1 MTKKDRWCYSSTYSH
16 RGSVELCV
24 YGCHQY
30 LLPSPPTPGPVYA
43 RTNGYSGTMTQ
54 TLSIVYKQVELKC
67 GHFFKFPYH
76 FYFSHITFP
85 ISLLLF
91 PYHFYFSHI
100 TFTFP
105 ISLLLFPYHFYLS
118 HITFTFP
125 ISLLLSPFTYIF
137 HTFLTFLILLHF
149 SPTLPHPLQHI

>member
-1 MTKKDRWCYSSTYSH
+1 MTKKDRYCYSSTYSH

-54 TLSIVYKQVELKC
+54 TLSIVYKQVEFKC
-67 GHFFKFPYH
+67 GPFFKFPYH
-76 FYFSHITFP
+76 FSHITFIFP

-91 PYHFYFSHI
+91 PYHFYFHRS
-100 TFTFP
+100 
-105 ISLLLFPYHFYLS
+105 
-118 HITFTFP
+118 
-125 ISLLLSPFTYIF
+125 
-137 HTFLTFLILLHF
+137 HTFSILFSHF
-149 SPTLPHPLQHI
+149 SYFSWGIIKMVEFIKWKCKFWRVIIKV